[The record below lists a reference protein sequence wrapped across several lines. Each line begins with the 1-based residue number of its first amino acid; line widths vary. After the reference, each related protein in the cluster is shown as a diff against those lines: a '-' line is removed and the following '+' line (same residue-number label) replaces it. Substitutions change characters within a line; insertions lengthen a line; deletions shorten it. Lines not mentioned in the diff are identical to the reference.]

1 MLKYDLNELKEKVE
15 KDLEKQ
21 IVNSK
26 VLLDKFCL
34 IDEDSRK
41 TAAYLDPNYSCFYY
55 HLGKYIEPKT
65 VCEFGFDLGLLSG
78 SFLTSCKSPIRFFGY
93 KQNSQE
99 FSSMRL
105 GRLNIKLVFKKE
117 IDFYSGNLF
126 DQEFI
131 DIFSP
136 NSWDLVILNCE
147 DKYDKHLEY
156 LEIIWPRLSENGFII
171 AEYINHYIPG
181 RDAFLA
187 FCESKNRKPVMF
199 QTRYG
204 TGVLQK

>member
-1 MLKYDLNELKEKVE
+1 MFQYDLNELKENVE
-15 KDLEKQ
+15 KDLKKQ
-21 IVNSK
+21 IISSK

-55 HLGKYIEPKT
+55 HLGKYIAPESL
-65 VCEFGFDLGLLSG
+65 CEFGFDLGLLSAC
-78 SFLTSCKSPIRFFGY
+78 FLTSCKSVNRFFGY
-93 KQNSQE
+93 KKISEE

-105 GRLNIKLVFKKE
+105 GRLNIKLVLKKE
-117 IDFYSGNLF
+117 KSFYTGNLF

-147 DKYDKHLEY
+147 DNYDKHLEY
-156 LEIIWPRLSENGFII
+156 LEIIWPQLNENGFII
-171 AEYINHYIPG
+171 AEYINRNKPG
-181 RDAFLA
+181 GDAFLA
-187 FCESKNRKPVMF
+187 FCESKNRKPIIF

>member
-1 MLKYDLNELKEKVE
+1 MIKYDLNELKVNVE
-15 KDLEKQ
+15 ANLKKQ

-26 VLLDKFCL
+26 ILLDQFCL

-55 HLGKYIEPKT
+55 HLGKYIEPNSL
-65 VCEFGFDLGLLSG
+65 CEFGFDLGLLS
-78 SFLTSCKSPIRFFGY
+78 SCFLISCKSVERFFGY
-93 KQNSQE
+93 KKQSEE
-99 FSSMRL
+99 FSSMRI
-105 GRLNIKLVFKKE
+105 GASNIKLVLKKE
-117 IDFYSGNLF
+117 KNFYTGNLF

-156 LEIIWPRLSENGFII
+156 LEVIWSSLSENGLII
-171 AEYINHYIPG
+171 AEYIDRHTPG
-181 RDAFLA
+181 KDAFFA
-187 FCESKNRKPVMF
+187 FCVSKNRKPVIF